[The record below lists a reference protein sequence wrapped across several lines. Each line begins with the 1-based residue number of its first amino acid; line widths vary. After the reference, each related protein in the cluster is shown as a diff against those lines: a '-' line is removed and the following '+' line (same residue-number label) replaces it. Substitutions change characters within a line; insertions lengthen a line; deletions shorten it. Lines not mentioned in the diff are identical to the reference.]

1 MLNTPL
7 AEQIGIV
14 LYGLRNSGKSSLV
27 NNMLEAEIS
36 IVSDRPGTTTDPVV
50 RSIEMG
56 PLGPVSVTDTAGFD
70 DDEDELGA
78 LRVSRTNLRLE
89 TADIV
94 LFVTPADAPPT
105 AAEEAVIARLAEKK
119 KPALIVFTFADR
131 GICDE
136 KRRFAPH
143 YRKIHVDNLSRRGI
157 ADLNAALQSFSDL
170 VEREI
175 TPLEGLVQAGES
187 ILLVTPIDN
196 SAPKARMILP
206 QVEVIRD
213 ILDKDCFMSVTK
225 EFQLAACYASLK
237 ERPSL
242 VITDSQAFSEVSAV
256 IPEDQLLTSFS
267 ILFARKKGDLSY
279 FVEGLRRL
287 RDVPAGGRILILES
301 CKHHRVDDDIGTVK
315 IPNLF
320 RKKVRPDV
328 SFELLQDVPER
339 LSDYSFVIN
348 CAGCMTTHNNMMR
361 RIALFREA
369 GLVGTNYGLFLAWAK
384 GLLPR
389 ALEPFPLE
397 HALYNSFVG
406 GSDDARR

>member
-70 DDEDELGA
+70 DDDDELGA

-105 AAEEAVIARLAEKK
+105 PAEETVIARLAEKK

-157 ADLNAALQSFSDL
+157 ADLSAALQSFSDL

-225 EFQLAACYASLK
+225 EHQLAACYASLK

-287 RDVPAGGRILILES
+287 RDVPAGGKILILES

-339 LSDYSFVIN
+339 LSDYAFVIN
-348 CAGCMTTHNNMMR
+348 CAGCMTTRNNMMR

-369 GLVGTNYGLFLAWAK
+369 GLAGTNYGLFLAWAK

-397 HALYNSFVG
+397 HALYNSFAG
-406 GSDDARR
+406 GSDDTRR

>member
-1 MLNTPL
+1 MITTPL

-27 NNMLEAEIS
+27 NNMLEADIS

-70 DDEDELGA
+70 DDDDELGA

-94 LFVTPADAPPT
+94 LFVTRGDVPPT
-105 AAEEAVIARLAEKK
+105 SAEEAVVARLIERR
-119 KPALIVFTFADR
+119 KPALIVLTFADK
-131 GICDE
+131 GVCGE

-143 YRKIHVDNLSRRGI
+143 YRRIHVDNLSRRGI
-157 ADLNAALQSFSDL
+157 RDLNAALQSFSDL

-175 TPLEGLVQAGES
+175 TPLEGLVQANES
-187 ILLVTPIDN
+187 ILLVTPIDD

-225 EFQLAACYASLK
+225 ELQLASCYASLK

-242 VITDSQAFSEVSAV
+242 VITDSQAFTEVAAA
-256 IPEDQLLTSFS
+256 IPRDQLLTSFS
-267 ILFARKKGDLSY
+267 ILFARKKGDLAY

-287 RDVPAGGRILILES
+287 SEVPACGRILILES

-315 IPNLF
+315 IPTLF

-328 SFELLQDVPER
+328 TFELLQDVPER
-339 LSDYSFVIN
+339 LTDYSFVIN
-348 CAGCMTTHNNMMR
+348 CAGCMTTRNNMMR
-361 RIALFREA
+361 RIAMFRNA
-369 GLVGTNYGLFLAWAK
+369 GLAGTNYGLFLAWAK

-397 HALYNSFVG
+397 HALYNSFG
-406 GSDDARR
+406 GENDDVRQ

>member
-1 MLNTPL
+1 MITTPL

-27 NNMLEAEIS
+27 NNMLEADIS

-70 DDEDELGA
+70 DDDDELGA

-94 LFVTPADAPPT
+94 LFVTRGDVPPT
-105 AAEEAVIARLAEKK
+105 SAEEAVVARLIERR
-119 KPALIVFTFADR
+119 KPALIVLTFADK
-131 GICDE
+131 GVCGE

-143 YRKIHVDNLSRRGI
+143 YRRIHVDNLSRRGI
-157 ADLNAALQSFSDL
+157 RDLNAALQSFSDL

-175 TPLEGLVQAGES
+175 TPLEGLVQADES
-187 ILLVTPIDN
+187 ILLVTPIDD

-225 EFQLAACYASLK
+225 ELQLASCYASLK

-242 VITDSQAFSEVSAV
+242 VITDSQAFTEVAAA
-256 IPEDQLLTSFS
+256 IPRDQLLTSFS
-267 ILFARKKGDLSY
+267 ILFARKKGDLAY

-287 RDVPAGGRILILES
+287 SEVPACGRILILES

-315 IPNLF
+315 IPTLF

-328 SFELLQDVPER
+328 TFELLQDVPER
-339 LSDYSFVIN
+339 LTDYSFVIN
-348 CAGCMTTHNNMMR
+348 CAGCMTTRNNMMR
-361 RIALFREA
+361 RIAMFRDA
-369 GLVGTNYGLFLAWAK
+369 GLAGTNYGLFLAWAK

-397 HALYNSFVG
+397 HALYNSFG
-406 GSDDARR
+406 GENDDVRQ

>member
-1 MLNTPL
+1 MITTPL

-27 NNMLEAEIS
+27 NNMLEADIS

-70 DDEDELGA
+70 DDDDELGA

-94 LFVTPADAPPT
+94 LFVTRGDVPPT
-105 AAEEAVIARLAEKK
+105 SAEEAVVARLIERR
-119 KPALIVFTFADR
+119 KPALIVLTFADK
-131 GICDE
+131 GVCGE

-143 YRKIHVDNLSRRGI
+143 YRRIHVDNLSRRGI
-157 ADLNAALQSFSDL
+157 RDLNAALQSFSDL

-175 TPLEGLVQAGES
+175 TPLEGLVQADES
-187 ILLVTPIDN
+187 ILLVTPIDD

-225 EFQLAACYASLK
+225 ELQLASCYASLK

-242 VITDSQAFSEVSAV
+242 VITDSQAFTEVAAA
-256 IPEDQLLTSFS
+256 IPRDQLLTSFS
-267 ILFARKKGDLSY
+267 ILFARKKGDLAY

-287 RDVPAGGRILILES
+287 SEVPACGRILILES

-315 IPNLF
+315 IPTLF

-328 SFELLQDVPER
+328 TFELLQDVPER
-339 LSDYSFVIN
+339 LTDYSFVIN
-348 CAGCMTTHNNMMR
+348 CAGCMTTRNNMMR
-361 RIALFREA
+361 RIAMFRNA
-369 GLVGTNYGLFLAWAK
+369 GLAGTNYGLFLAWAK

-397 HALYNSFVG
+397 HALYNSFG
-406 GSDDARR
+406 GENDDVRQ

>member
-1 MLNTPL
+1 MITTPL

-27 NNMLEAEIS
+27 NNMLEADIS

-70 DDEDELGA
+70 DDDDELGA

-94 LFVTPADAPPT
+94 LFVTRGDVPPT
-105 AAEEAVIARLAEKK
+105 SAEEAVVARLIELR
-119 KPALIVFTFADR
+119 KPALIVLTFADK
-131 GICDE
+131 GVCGE

-143 YRKIHVDNLSRRGI
+143 YRRIHVDNLSRRGI
-157 ADLNAALQSFSDL
+157 RDLNAALQSFSDL

-175 TPLEGLVQAGES
+175 TPLEGLVQADES
-187 ILLVTPIDN
+187 ILLVTPIDD

-225 EFQLAACYASLK
+225 ELQLASCYASLK

-242 VITDSQAFSEVSAV
+242 VITDSQAFTEVAAA
-256 IPEDQLLTSFS
+256 IPRDQLLTSFS
-267 ILFARKKGDLSY
+267 ILFARKKGDLAY

-287 RDVPAGGRILILES
+287 SEVPACGRILILES

-315 IPNLF
+315 IPTLF

-328 SFELLQDVPER
+328 TFELLQDVPER
-339 LSDYSFVIN
+339 LTDYSFVIN
-348 CAGCMTTHNNMMR
+348 CAGCMTTRNNMMR
-361 RIALFREA
+361 RIAMFRDA
-369 GLVGTNYGLFLAWAK
+369 GLAGTNYGLFLAWAK

-397 HALYNSFVG
+397 HALYNSFG
-406 GSDDARR
+406 GENDDVRQ